1 MFRLFAVLLLL
12 AFPAGA
18 QEKVVAGLSQK
29 WVSIDANFD
38 GTGILIFGAVKREA
52 PPPDAGPLE
61 VVIAVA
67 GPSHPVTVR
76 KKARKLGIWVNQDS
90 VEIDEAPVFYAVAS
104 TKPLKEVLSE
114 TEDARHK
121 VSINNMIRSVGNA
134 ATPHAEDFTEAVVR
148 IRHNNSLY
156 SETGGVVEL
165 TDETLFNTQINLPS
179 NLVEGDYVARFFLTR
194 DKQVVDVFE
203 TTIAVRKVGL
213 ERWIYNLAH
222 QLPLVY
228 GLLSLAIAIAA
239 GWLASAVFRILRLN

>member
-76 KKARKLGIWVNQDS
+76 KKARKLGIQL
-90 VEIDEAPVFYAVAS
+90 I
-104 TKPLKEVLSE
+104 
-114 TEDARHK
+114 DARIK
-121 VSINNMIRSVGNA
+121 RADLPKENLAAVFNRMRAERQRISKRYRSEGEEQAAKIRAETDRDVKIILADAYKEAEIIKGRGDGRAASIYAEAYA
-134 ATPHAEDFTEAVVR
+134 AHEEFYKFLQ
-148 IRHNNSLY
+148 SLEVIEK
-156 SETGGVVEL
+156 SSTNKDQLIMSTSGGVYQYL
-165 TDETLFNTQINLPS
+165 
-179 NLVEGDYVARFFLTR
+179 
-194 DKQVVDVFE
+194 K
-203 TTIAVRKVGL
+203 
-213 ERWIYNLAH
+213 
-222 QLPLVY
+222 
-228 GLLSLAIAIAA
+228 
-239 GWLASAVFRILRLN
+239 